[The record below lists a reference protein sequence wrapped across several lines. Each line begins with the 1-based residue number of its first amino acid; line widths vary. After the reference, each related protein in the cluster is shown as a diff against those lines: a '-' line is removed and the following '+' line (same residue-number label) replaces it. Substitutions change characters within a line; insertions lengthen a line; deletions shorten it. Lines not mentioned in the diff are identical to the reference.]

1 MAGAGAEGAD
11 PAGSHTGTGSPG
23 APEGRKPRGQAAGGL
38 WGRGL
43 PPHSWGSRPKP
54 IPQASSWSGM
64 VGFPRSGRN
73 WQSSVHDVTG
83 PAPALAQAPAL
94 PPPLEGRRHP
104 GGCGGAPGEGSGACP
119 RGALDAPAAGHLAA
133 KATNPRSP
141 WEVGTQ
147 RPHWGP
153 ASVASRGCFLSQES
167 IFLRRS
173 DSPVLDENRD
183 PFRGN
188 RDPPSGPGS
197 EVQSHR
203 GTVCSPDAPSRA
215 SQVTD
220 PSPRGESEP
229 GEPSPSPFLGFQLSA
244 ANTIFSG
251 TF

>member
-1 MAGAGAEGAD
+1 MSPAQPRPWPRPQPCHRLSRAGGTLGAAAGLPGRAQVPVPEGPWMPLPLD
-11 PAGSHTGTGSPG
+11 TWLLKPPTPG
-23 APEGRKPRGQAAGGL
+23 APGR
-38 WGRGL
+38 WG
-43 PPHSWGSRPKP
+43 PSVP
-54 IPQASSWSGM
+54 IG
-64 VGFPRSGRN
+64 
-73 WQSSVHDVTG
+73 
-83 PAPALAQAPAL
+83 
-94 PPPLEGRRHP
+94 
-104 GGCGGAPGEGSGACP
+104 
-119 RGALDAPAAGHLAA
+119 
-133 KATNPRSP
+133 
-141 WEVGTQ
+141 
-147 RPHWGP
+147 GP

-173 DSPVLDENRD
+173 DSPLLDENSG
-183 PFRGN
+183 PSFRGN